1 MKYNLLM
8 TLIIS
13 SCAIALTAGAP
24 QLLSSETAKEPAMSQ
39 TDPNLVIYDGSAFR
53 FPITT
58 KYPDTMQVQDGCS
71 GEGCGFFFTFIPQ
84 NNDLDRAE
92 VHIFLPAGATTAADQ
107 EPFVT
112 GENGLIANAGWTV
125 TSTDTENLEK
135 FPYPWVKKAFN
146 IEIDEQQSGHI
157 LLGEAEGQAVQVLL
171 KYPTAMASEYWSVA
185 EIILENLEFDP
196 DFLPIPAPSS

>member
-8 TLIIS
+8 SLIIS

-24 QLLSSETAKEPAMSQ
+24 QLLSSETAKEPAIAQ
-39 TDPNLVIYDGSAFR
+39 GDPNLVIYDGSAFR
-53 FPITT
+53 YPIKT
-58 KYPDTMQVQDGCS
+58 KYPKIMQVQDGCS
-71 GEGCGFFFTFIPQ
+71 GEGCGFFFTFVPQ
-84 NNDLDRAE
+84 GDDLDRAE
-92 VHIFLPAGATTAADQ
+92 VHIFLPAGVTTAADQ

-135 FPYPWVKKAFN
+135 FPYFWVTKVIQIK
-146 IEIDEQQSGHI
+146 ISEQESGHI

-171 KYPTAMASEYWSVA
+171 KYPTAMASEYWSGA